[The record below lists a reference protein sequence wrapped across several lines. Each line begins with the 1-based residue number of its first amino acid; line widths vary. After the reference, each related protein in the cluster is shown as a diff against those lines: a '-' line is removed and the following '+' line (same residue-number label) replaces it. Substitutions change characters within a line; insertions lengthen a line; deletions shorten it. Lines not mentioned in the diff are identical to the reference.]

1 MTAISITPTKSK
13 KDLKDVFGKADSV
26 FYCSTPIDF
35 SKASGGTLAFT
46 PEYDFPCLV
55 DTLSVSMSDPN
66 LTHVKVIGI
75 NGDWYMDAEAGD
87 STVEF
92 TVPTKATDILKV
104 AFGEDAVKQFSV
116 QVGEATLT
124 GDGLV
129 LKTNKVTGVW
139 AILNKEHDQLMLL
152 NGLQLYATP
161 NYGGNDNTVVSVKF
175 SGAMS
180 CNGVD
185 PDMLWLKAASE

>member
-1 MTAISITPTKSK
+1 MANISVTPTKTK
-13 KDLKDVFGKADSV
+13 KDLKDIFGKADSLY
-26 FYCSTPIDF
+26 YCSTQIDF
-35 SKASGGTLAFT
+35 SAAASGELTFT
-46 PEYDFPCLV
+46 PEYDFPVIV
-55 DTLSVSMSDPN
+55 DSLSVSMSDPS

-104 AFGEDAVKQFSV
+104 AFGTDAVKDYTV
-116 QVGEATLT
+116 KVGSASLT
-124 GDGLV
+124 GNGLT
-129 LKTNKVTGVW
+129 LKTNKVTVVC
-139 AILNKEHDQLMLL
+139 AIRNKEHDQLMLL

-175 SGAMS
+175 SGSMS

-185 PDMLWLKAASE
+185 PDMLWLKTGE

>member
-1 MTAISITPTKSK
+1 MTDISVIPTKTK
-13 KDLKDVFGKADSV
+13 KDLKDIFGKADALY
-26 FYCSTPIDF
+26 YCSTQIDF
-35 SKASGGTLAFT
+35 SNASSEGLEFT
-46 PEYDFPCLV
+46 PEYDFPCLI

-104 AFGEDAVKQFSV
+104 AFGEEAVKQYSV
-116 QVGEATLT
+116 KVGSATLT
-124 GDGLV
+124 GDGLT

-139 AILNKEHDQLMLL
+139 AILNKEHNQLMLL

-161 NYGGNDNTVVSVKF
+161 NYGGSDNAVVSVKF
-175 SGAMS
+175 SGSMS

-185 PDMLWLKAASE
+185 PDMLWLKAE